1 MKEKRID
8 KWFHSISYKQYL
20 QMRNTS
26 LVTLEFFCLLE
37 IVMNFMKS
45 NLQLPISMYSINSI
59 ISTYLL
65 CSNKQYSTKDMMEI
79 KKLYQDFLNQY
90 KKLNE
95 KLKFSNPIEISTL
108 HTLLVYSGYLSKNQ
122 NFQVYNDKSDF
133 SELLGVNIF
142 KGYGVCRNISS
153 MLTDLLRTRGYLA
166 HDVSVYSKSE
176 EEEKHPIKLAMSKTS
191 GNHRITYVEKDEIN
205 YFLDPTNYS
214 FYQLDRMKKHRI
226 YNSLDELLI
235 KKIELKGLKNRI
247 NIYKKMSTNKDIS
260 EEETN
265 KIKKETLKKING
277 NLGLLKEFYE
287 DNKELLMEAG
297 YKVENIQKIKSKYS
311 II

>member
-20 QMRNTS
+20 QMRNISIITF
-26 LVTLEFFCLLE
+26 EFFCSLE
-37 IVMNFMKS
+37 IIMNFMKS
-45 NLQLPISMYSINSI
+45 NLQLPISMYSINFI
-59 ISTYLL
+59 ISTYLI
-65 CSNKQYSTKDMMEI
+65 CSNKQYSTKDMIEI
-79 KKLYQDFLNQY
+79 KKLYKDFLNHY

-95 KLKFSNPIEISTL
+95 KLELSNPIEISTL

-122 NFQVYNDKSDF
+122 NFQVYNDKTDF
-133 SELLGVNIF
+133 CELLGVNIF

-153 MLTDLLRTRGYLA
+153 MLTDLLQTRGYFA
-166 HDVSVYSKSE
+166 HNVSVYSKTE
-176 EEEKHPIKLAMSKTS
+176 EEEKHPIKLTLSKTS
-191 GNHRITYVEKDEIN
+191 GNHRITYVETDGIN
-205 YFLDPTNYS
+205 YFLDPTNHS
-214 FYQLDRMKKHRI
+214 FYQLDREKKHRI
-226 YNSLDELLI
+226 YNSTDELLI
-235 KKIELKGLKNRI
+235 KKLELKGLKNRM

-265 KIKKETLKKING
+265 KKEKEALKKISG

-287 DNKELLMEAG
+287 ENKELLMEAG